1 MINRNRKKSIRCVVT
16 MASVMVSSAFVHVQG
31 QEPLTLQR
39 AIETGLANNFSIL
52 IQRNEADI
60 SQNNNTPGNAGFLPT
75 LDLNASQNNTI
86 SNTHQEQFSGTIK
99 DVAGANNRNFNAGV
113 ELNWTVFD
121 GLQMFANK
129 KMLSILEELGENGSR
144 IVVEG
149 TVSDII
155 LTYSGIIQL
164 QKMVQVM
171 REAVDLS
178 MQRKRIAAA
187 KLSFGAGSELMLL
200 QSTVDLNADSTELI
214 RQETAL
220 NNTLID
226 LNRLLATDINAIWDL
241 TDSIQLADTLEF
253 QRNLGN
259 AVQQNAQLIS
269 ARLNQ
274 ALLRQEVR
282 ASQSY
287 RYPQID
293 LMAGYSYSTLN
304 SRTGFLQY
312 NRSYGPSYG
321 ITLSYSL
328 FNGFNVNRAI
338 KNANLSLTSS
348 ELETRDAEQEL
359 RASLRKLFNEYQVN
373 MQIIGMQL
381 VNVKVAQ
388 ENVNVAFEKY
398 KLGSLDDIGLREIQN
413 KLIDAQSQLILSQF
427 EAKKAETEIF
437 RLSGTLFSSLNDS
450 NR

>member
-1 MINRNRKKSIRCVVT
+1 MRNSRSRGPTIRQAAFMAVVLGCVV
-16 MASVMVSSAFVHVQG
+16 QG
-31 QEPLTLQR
+31 FGQQPLTLQK

-52 IQRNEADI
+52 IQRNDAEI
-60 SQNNNTPGNAGFLPT
+60 SKNNNTAGNAGFLPT
-75 LDLNASQNNTI
+75 LGLNVAQNNTV
-86 SNTHQEQFSGTIK
+86 SNTHQEQFSGTVR
-99 DVAGANNRNFNAGV
+99 DVTGAQNRNFTAGV
-113 ELNWTVFD
+113 ALSWTVFD
-121 GLQMFANK
+121 GLRMFATK
-129 KMLSILEELGENGSR
+129 QMLSIQEDLGDNGSR

-155 LTYSGIIQL
+155 LTYSGMIQL

-178 MQRKRIAAA
+178 MQRKRIAQA
-187 KLSFGAGSELMLL
+187 KLTFGAGSELMLL

-226 LNRLLATDINAIWDL
+226 LNRLLALDIDSRWVL
-241 TDSIQLADTLEF
+241 TDSIQLTDTLSFEGS
-253 QRNLGN
+253 LD
-259 AVQQNAQLIS
+259 ASLQQNSSLVG

-274 ALLRQEVR
+274 AVLRQELR
-282 ASQSY
+282 ISQSF
-287 RYPQID
+287 RYPEVG
-293 LMAGYSYSTLN
+293 LAAGYSYSTLHAQ
-304 SRTGFLQY
+304 TGFLQY

-321 ITLSYSL
+321 ITLSYNL
-328 FNGFNVNRAI
+328 FNGFNVNRAV
-338 KNANLSLTSS
+338 KNARLALNSGEFEAKDT
-348 ELETRDAEQEL
+348 ELEL

-373 MQIIGMQL
+373 LRIIRMQL

-398 KLGSLDDIGLREIQN
+398 KLGSLDDVGLREIQN

-427 EAKKAETEIF
+427 EAKKAETEIL
-437 RLSGTLFSSLNDS
+437 RLSGALSLALK
-450 NR
+450 

>member
-1 MINRNRKKSIRCVVT
+1 MIDRNGMRGIGGTVAMLTFACSL
-16 MASVMVSSAFVHVQG
+16 AFMQVLG

-52 IQRNEADI
+52 IQRNLEKI

-75 LDLNASQNNTI
+75 LDLNASQNNTV
-86 SNTHQEQFSGTIK
+86 SNTHQEQFSGTVK
-99 DVAGANNRNFNAGV
+99 DVAGAQNRNFNAGV
-113 ELNWTVFD
+113 ALNWTVFD

-129 KMLSILEELGENGSR
+129 KMLDILEDLGENGSR

-155 LTYSGIIQL
+155 LTYSGMIQL

-178 MQRKRIAAA
+178 MQRKRIAEA
-187 KLSFGAGSELMLL
+187 KLTFGAGSELMLL
-200 QSTVDLNADSTELI
+200 QSTVDLNADSTQLI
-214 RQETAL
+214 RQETFL
-220 NNTLID
+220 KNTLVD
-226 LNRLLATDINAIWDL
+226 LNRILALEIDKTWFFS
-241 TDSIQLADTLEF
+241 DSIQLNDSLEF
-253 QRNLGN
+253 TSSLED
-259 AVQQNAQLIS
+259 ALHENAQLIA

-274 ALLRQEVR
+274 TLLRQDVR

-287 RYPQID
+287 RYPQVD
-293 LMAGYSYSTLN
+293 LVAGYTYSTLN
-304 SRTGFLQY
+304 SQTGFLQY
-312 NRSYGPSYG
+312 NRSYGLSYG
-321 ITLSYSL
+321 ITLSYNL
-328 FNGFNVNRAI
+328 FNGFNVNRVI
-338 KNANLSLTSS
+338 KNAKEALNSG
-348 ELETRDAEQEL
+348 ELETENAELEL
-359 RASLRKLFNEYQVN
+359 RATLRKLFNEYQVN
-373 MQIIGMQL
+373 LQIIGMQL

-427 EAKKAETEIF
+427 EAKKAETEIY
-437 RLSGTLFSSLNDS
+437 RLSGVLFKSVK
-450 NR
+450 